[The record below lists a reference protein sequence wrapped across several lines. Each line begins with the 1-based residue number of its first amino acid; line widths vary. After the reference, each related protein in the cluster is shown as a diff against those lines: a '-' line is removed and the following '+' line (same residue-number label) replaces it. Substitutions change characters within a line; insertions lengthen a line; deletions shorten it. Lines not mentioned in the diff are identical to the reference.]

1 MKKIIIKNKEQYQ
14 NTVVLSDAVAGKG
27 ESPRIL
33 RPLLL
38 VETTSDVKSTAK
50 CISFARLYA
59 VRVYKIMVQASH
71 GADTN
76 QKD

>member
-1 MKKIIIKNKEQYQ
+1 MKKKKEQYQ
-14 NTVVLSDAVAGKG
+14 NTVVLSNAVAGKG
-27 ESPRIL
+27 ENTRIL

-38 VETTSDVKSTAK
+38 VETTSGVKSAAK

-59 VRVYKIMVQASH
+59 VRVYNIMVQASH